1 MDILPRDA
9 VKHIP
14 LIILGIW
21 PVNLLTLWAQGHSWG
36 WAQTPPAIMGLWE
49 WGLFVSLSL
58 AILTELGVKMFIALA
73 ERRRKLNQA
82 LAEGIAKG
90 RAEGRAE
97 GITEGRVEGVAE
109 GRVEGWVEGIA
120 EGRVEGRVE
129 GIAEGMAESRRETA
143 AILDVLNAAVQTNP
157 DLLPHLLQ
165 EYRARYQN
173 HDTGQ

>member
-82 LAEGIAKG
+82 
-90 RAEGRAE
+90 RAEGK
-97 GITEGRVEGVAE
+97 V
-109 GRVEGWVEGIA
+109 

-129 GIAEGMAESRRETA
+129 GIAESRRETA
-143 AILDVLNAAVQTNP
+143 AILDVINAAVQTNP

>member
-21 PVNLLTLWAQGHSWG
+21 PVNLLTLWARGHSWG
-36 WAQTPPAIMGLWE
+36 WEQTPPAIMGLWE

-97 GITEGRVEGVAE
+97 GITEGRAEGITE
-109 GRVEGWVEGIA
+109 GRV
-120 EGRVEGRVE
+120 
-129 GIAEGMAESRRETA
+129 EGMAESRRETA
-143 AILDVLNAAVQTNP
+143 AMLDVINAAVQTNP

>member
-21 PVNLLTLWAQGHSWG
+21 PVNLLTLWAQGHSWS

-82 LAEGIAKG
+82 RAEGI
-90 RAEGRAE
+90 AEGRAE
-97 GITEGRVEGVAE
+97 GVT
-109 GRVEGWVEGIA
+109 

-129 GIAEGMAESRRETA
+129 GIAESRRETA
-143 AILDVLNAAVQTNP
+143 AMLDVIDAAVRTNP